1 MKFILA
7 ITASALAFFST
18 YASAHHSFS
27 PYAIN
32 DPIEISGVVESFRY
46 VRPHPILELQ
56 ETDGPLWTIEITPR
70 NWGNTGLAES
80 SDAIQPGDELRA
92 RLWPARNGSA
102 DAVLSGFEL
111 KGEYYEITAQIRQ
124 RSAVEEA
131 EKLDGERD
139 QE

>member
-1 MKFILA
+1 MKSRLV
-7 ITASALAFFST
+7 ITASVLAIFST
-18 YASAHHSFS
+18 CVSAHHSFS

-46 VRPHPILELQ
+46 IRPHPILELQ
-56 ETDGPLWTIEITPR
+56 ETDGRLWTIEITPR

-80 SDAIQPGDELRA
+80 SDVIQPGDELRA
-92 RLWPARNGSA
+92 RLWPARNGA
-102 DAVLSGFEL
+102 PDAVLSGFEM

-131 EKLDGERD
+131 ALLDGIE
-139 QE
+139 E

>member
-1 MKFILA
+1 MKLLLRL
-7 ITASALAFFST
+7 TAVTALLFST
-18 YASAHHSFS
+18 TSMAHHSFS

-32 DPIEISGVVESFRY
+32 DPMEISGVVESFRY

-56 ETDGPLWTIEITPR
+56 ENDGRLWTIEITPR
-70 NWGNTGLAES
+70 NWSNTGLEES
-80 SDAIQPGDELRA
+80 SDVIQSGDELRA
-92 RLWPARNGSA
+92 RLWPARNGSPE
-102 DAVLSGFEL
+102 AVLSGFEL

-131 EKLDGERD
+131 DRLDGD